1 MACSEKIKEQ
11 KRAGDLPV
19 DLVIAHRGT
28 TYYAPEETEA
38 AMRWARN
45 TGAHYLEFDLQR
57 SKDGYLLA
65 LHDENLERT
74 TDVAEKFP
82 ARKNDPVSSF
92 TYEELLLLDAGTWF
106 NHTNPARSRPAFAI
120 QDILTLEDV
129 IRIAEGKRIK
139 RDSSGNR
146 VLTRSAEGRLIT
158 LYEDDPADNGNR
170 PGIYPE
176 TKVPALF
183 PGIEEDLKKELI
195 SLGWYNSDPNL
206 LKAIPTSR
214 NKLSVAGTEKRL
226 ILQTFSKESLTKL
239 NAVFEN
245 YVPVCF
251 LLWRGN
257 SPDDIPDDTYD
268 SYRHSVEF
276 AKKNGASIIGPS
288 IGGEPNNYANLLKEQ
303 HAKMIREAGLK
314 IHAYSFD
321 TWEQM
326 LNYHQRT
333 DGMFTNKADEA
344 ILFYKTKKGEDVKE
358 DSFDANKILEALGY

>member
-1 MACSEKIKEQ
+1 MEQ
-11 KRAGDLPV
+11 KRETGLSK

-28 TYYAPEETEA
+28 TFYAPEETEA

-57 SKDGYLLA
+57 SQDGYLLA
-65 LHDENLERT
+65 LHDENLQRT

-82 ARKNDPVSSF
+82 ARKNDPVSNF
-92 TYEELLLLDAGTWF
+92 TYEELLMLDAGTWF
-106 NHTNPARSRPAFAI
+106 NHTNPTRSRSAFAH

-146 VLTRSAEGRLIT
+146 VLTRTAEGRLIT
-158 LYEDDPADNGNR
+158 IYEDDPADNGNR

-183 PGIEEDLKKELI
+183 PGIEQDLKKELI
-195 SLGWYNSDPNL
+195 RLGWYSSDPKL
-206 LKAIPTSR
+206 LKPIPGNR
-214 NKLSVAGTEKRL
+214 NMVAVADTEKRL
-226 ILQTFSKESLTKL
+226 ILQTFSKESLMKI
-239 NAVFEN
+239 NAIFDN

-251 LLWRGN
+251 LLWRGD
-257 SPDDIPDDTYD
+257 SPDDIQDDTYD
-268 SYRHSVEF
+268 SYRSWIEF

-288 IGGEPNNYANLLKEQ
+288 IGGEPNNYANLLKEE
-303 HAKMIREAGLK
+303 HADMIREAGLK

-326 LNYHQRT
+326 LEYHQRT

-344 ILFYKTKKGEDVKE
+344 ILFYKTQKGEEFKE
-358 DSFDANKILEALGY
+358 DTYDANNVLDALGY